1 MWEGNINMWR
11 ITINVDTATKKE
23 STEFLAKNGFT
34 MSDAIHF
41 FIDILASNQEMR
53 ERLIE
58 MMEDAEDLKAVGKA
72 ERRLASGESETYTLY
87 EVRKHLGL

>member
-1 MWEGNINMWR
+1 MVR

-23 STEFLAKNGFT
+23 ATTFLAKNGFT

-72 ERRLASGESETYTLY
+72 ERRLASGESETYTLD